1 MPDWSW
7 QTDAACRGQD
17 VRLFVGRDGER
28 SAERAYREQLV
39 KSEFCARC
47 PIVDACL
54 DYAISAGEHGV
65 WGGTTD
71 EERESERRRR
81 RRSARARAAA

>member
-47 PIVDACL
+47 PARDDCL

-65 WGGTTD
+65 WGGMTD
-71 EERESERRRR
+71 EERAKERRRQ